1 MEICNAEAIW
11 KRAKWIWKQGESR
24 NNDFALFRR
33 SIILEKEIQK
43 AIISVSAHNH
53 LMLFVNGVH
62 VTGYVT
68 PAPSHPQKSK
78 QYLTYDVTEHL
89 HTGENVFSAI
99 VHYLG
104 NHGQN
109 YVDGKPGFILGARL
123 MLADGSEMLLGTD
136 EGWKVCADTPFCS
149 GTPCQQKR
157 GLSAIEIFD
166 ARKEQAGWKL
176 PGFDDAL
183 WDFARISSV
192 QEDNWTLVPQM
203 IPEGAIHELI
213 RPIPVGMQK
222 KGLQVFDAGKIVT
235 GWVRIGLP
243 GVKGTKI
250 RLRYSE
256 DLVNRRVGHNVCNE
270 FTADYYDE
278 YIMRGESDK
287 EIWEPSFSYKA
298 FRYVEIEGYP
308 KMVQPDQILIVSAG
322 TGITHKGSFQCDNLL
337 LNQIY
342 DACIQTQKN
351 NVIGQMVDCPHR
363 EQAQYLADSDWQA
376 ETFAY
381 NFPEASVLRK
391 VLLDF
396 RDAQYPDGRFPFVFP
411 TNADNPEFDISIPE
425 WDLHYVTLLW
435 KVYYLY
441 EDIEILRICYD
452 TAANTANHYLHCIDP
467 QTGLVPQ
474 GPGFPEGWNISDWP
488 YPNIS
493 HSSRYL
499 TVQNCL
505 LYHVT
510 SLLAQMASILG
521 RTADIPNWKASG
533 EKLKDSILK
542 NLYSRRKK
550 RFRDGMGARGFHQGP
565 NVVAYQYDLVPQE
578 DREDVLKYIADCGFG
593 CSTLLMRM
601 VLQTL
606 FENGFGEQAYGILS
620 SRERPGWGYMIE
632 QGFQTVWEGFR
643 NIESHSHAWN
653 AYPARLMQEYLLGIR
668 QRAPGFRQVEISPYI
683 PKNLCCAQG
692 TITTCRGLIS
702 VAWKKLKDT
711 VQLTVEIP
719 ADVTAHICCG
729 NLNMVISNS
738 EETPLRETLF
748 FNL

>member
-1 MEICNAEAIW
+1 MEVCNTDCFPNKAQWIW
-11 KRAKWIWKQGESR
+11 KRGEICK
-24 NNDFALFRR
+24 NDFAYFRH
-33 SIILEKEIQK
+33 SFVLEKTIFK
-43 AIISVSAHNH
+43 AVVSVSAHNH
-53 LMLFVNGVH
+53 LTLFINGNRI
-62 VTGYVT
+62 TGYVT

-78 QYLTYDVTEHL
+78 FYLTYDVTEHL
-89 HTGENVFSAI
+89 RTGENVFSAM

-109 YVDGKPGFILGARL
+109 YVDGKPGFILEARL
-123 MLADGSEMLLGTD
+123 TYEDGSEMLFGTD
-136 EGWKVCADTPFCS
+136 ESWKVWADTPFCS
-149 GTPCQQKR
+149 GAPCQQRR
-157 GLSAIEIFD
+157 GLSAIEIYD
-166 ARKEQAGWKL
+166 ARKEQSRWKL

-183 WDFARISSV
+183 WDFACISPI
-192 QEDNWTLVPQM
+192 QEEGWRLVPQE
-203 IPEGAIHELI
+203 IPEGSIHELI
-213 RPIPVGMQK
+213 RPVPAGVQK
-222 KGLQVFDAGKIVT
+222 TGLQVYDAGKIIT
-235 GWVRIGLP
+235 GWVRIRLP
-243 GVKGTKI
+243 GIAGTKI

-256 DLVNRRVGHNVCNE
+256 DLVNGRVGHNVCNE
-270 FTADYYDE
+270 FTKNYYDE
-278 YIMRGESDK
+278 YIMCGESGE

-298 FRYVEIEGYP
+298 FRYVEVEGYP
-308 KMVQPDQILIVSAG
+308 ATVHPDQLLVVSAG
-322 TGITHKGSFQCDNLL
+322 TGITQRGSFRCDNLL

-351 NVIGQMVDCPHR
+351 NVVGQMVDCPHR

-376 ETFAY
+376 DTFSY

-411 TNADNPEFDISIPE
+411 TNTDNPVYDISIPE
-425 WDLHYVTLLW
+425 WDLHYVTMLW

-441 EDIEILRICYD
+441 EDTEMLRICYD
-452 TAANTANHYLHCIDP
+452 TAARVADHYLQCADP
-467 QTGLVPQ
+467 KTGLVPR
-474 GPGFPEGWNISDWP
+474 GPGFPDGWNISDWP

-493 HSSRYL
+493 HRSKYL

-505 LYHVT
+505 LYHAV
-510 SLLAQMASILG
+510 SLLAEMALLLE
-521 RTADIPNWKASG
+521 RTDDIEKWQAKGN
-533 EKLKDSILK
+533 KLKDSILK
-542 NLYSRRKK
+542 NLYCRRKK
-550 RFRDGMGARGFHQGP
+550 RFRDGMGSKCIHQGP

-606 FENGFGEQAYGILS
+606 FEHGYGGQAYGILTS
-620 SRERPGWGYMIE
+620 SEQPGWGYMIA

-668 QRAPGFRQVEISPYI
+668 QSAPGFRQVEIRPYI
-683 PKNLCCAQG
+683 PEALSCAQG
-692 TITTCRGLIS
+692 SITTCRGPIR
-702 VAWKKLKDT
+702 VAWQKRDAAI
-711 VQLTVEIP
+711 QMTVEIP

-729 NLNMVISNS
+729 DLDVTIHHS
-738 EETPLRETLF
+738 EKTPLCETLYF
-748 FNL
+748 KL